1 MNPADFD
8 PDYVFSH
15 HTPTPEQIVQHEK
28 IHAGAQRFAEII
40 LANVPQSSDRN
51 AALRLLRESAMMAN
65 AAIALRG
72 RLK

>member
-1 MNPADFD
+1 MNHPDFD
-8 PDYVFSH
+8 PDYVFAH
-15 HTPTPEQIVQHEK
+15 HDATPELVAQHEK
-28 IHAGAQRFAEII
+28 VHAGAKRFAEII
-40 LANVPQSSDRN
+40 LANAPQSSDRN